1 MPRKEIVGK
10 LPIKSDVSYLEKRDY
25 SLVRAGFCVFTP

>member
-10 LPIKSDVSYLEKRDY
+10 LSIKSDISYWKRGTI
-25 SLVRAGFCVFTP
+25 V